1 MERIKISFAS
11 VEFNA
16 LLRRAARNLDSKIDY
31 QELIN
36 LLLPHRLS
44 NYTSFRKS
52 PPDLRSLLLAKAKQ
66 FHFEYPEDLF
76 NFSKLD
82 SPLKIKHLSIEIKK
96 KFYDPLR
103 EGRNNYLY
111 DRNYGKELDEY
122 KSIFL
127 DPNKL
132 VREGGGRREGERK
145 EDEGRGREDG
155 RGSRPVRD
163 GRKRRE
169 EGGDRRWMEGGGEVF
184 GRRKRGEEGHDSIFG
199 EYYSYLYEREKNEE
213 LFNKYGKR
221 YVYGRKKDEEE
232 EEEEEM
238 RKGCGLVRKKAKE
251 MQEILKRMDKSRK
264 EEACQ

>member
-1 MERIKISFAS
+1 MSRLKISFAS

-52 PPDLRSLLLAKAKQ
+52 PPDLRSLLTAKAKQ
-66 FHFEYPEDLF
+66 FHFENPEDLF
-76 NFSKLD
+76 HFSKLD
-82 SPLKIKHLSIEIKK
+82 SPLKIKPLSLSTKK

-111 DRNYGKELDEY
+111 DRNYGKELEDY

-132 VREGGGRREGERK
+132 VREEGGKMERERREKEGKEREIGGSWVLGE
-145 EDEGRGREDG
+145 
-155 RGSRPVRD
+155 V
-163 GRKRRE
+163 RKRRE
-169 EGGDRRWMEGGGEVF
+169 EGGRDGRYMEGRAEEF
-184 GRRKRGEEGHDSIFG
+184 GKRIKREEGHDSVFG

-221 YVYGRKKDEEE
+221 YVYGRKEEE
-232 EEEEEM
+232 EDEEIK
-238 RKGCGLVRKKAKE
+238 KGCRLVTKKAKE
-251 MQEILKRMDKSRK
+251 MQEILKRVDERRR